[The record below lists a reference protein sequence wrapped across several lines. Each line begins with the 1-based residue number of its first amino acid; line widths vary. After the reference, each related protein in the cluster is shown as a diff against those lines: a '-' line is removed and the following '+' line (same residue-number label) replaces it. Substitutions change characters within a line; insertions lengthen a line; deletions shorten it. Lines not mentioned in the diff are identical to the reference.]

1 MGEEGPSNPV
11 LKPIFLNQI
20 ISRACGI
27 NNFLKVWWVII
38 TSDSFL
44 KVGFDE
50 SLLLETN
57 N

>member
-11 LKPIFLNQI
+11 LKPIFLNY